1 MLGHLLQL
9 QHRRPTRP
17 LPADQGRPCGGH
29 DSGTTTRCPG
39 ASAPVTCTSP
49 EVSSKIPGLT
59 GTQLRAFPG
68 PATSTTYPPG
78 DRASS
83 APTGTA
89 RTLLTLA
96 VVMFTVTGAWSRVP
110 AAFGSVS
117 FTCTGIVVA
126 GLPPDPDVVATV
138 PTAVATPGVVVPS
151 GSVMLTV
158 SPAFTSD
165 CCEASSWIVTTCRS
179 DVAVSTGPDAGPP
192 RLPVRVATRSAA
204 GSNTTCPSDS
214 DPGGKGTPKR
224 SSSRCTPYAV
234 SPE

>member
-17 LPADQGRPCGGH
+17 VPADQGRPRGGH
-29 DSGTTTRCPG
+29 VAGTTMRCPG
-39 ASAPVTCTSP
+39 ASTPVTCTSP

-59 GTQLRAFPG
+59 GTQRRVFPG
-68 PATSTTYPPG
+68 PTTSTTYPSG

-126 GLPPDPDVVATV
+126 GLCPCCGVCDAGVAVATV
-138 PTAVATPGVVVPS
+138 PTEDTTPGVVVPS

-158 SPAFTSD
+158 SPALTSD
-165 CCEASSWIVTTCRS
+165 SWLTSSGIVTTCRS
-179 DVAVSTGPDAGPP
+179 EVAASTGPDAGPP
-192 RLPVRVATRSAA
+192 RLPVTWVTRIAS
-204 GSNTTCPSDS
+204 GLN
-214 DPGGKGTPKR
+214 
-224 SSSRCTPYAV
+224 
-234 SPE
+234 

>member
-17 LPADQGRPCGGH
+17 LPADQGRPRGGH
-29 DSGTTTRCPG
+29 VAGTTMRCPG

-59 GTQLRAFPG
+59 GTQRRVFPG
-68 PATSTTYPPG
+68 PTTSTTYPPG

-96 VVMFTVTGAWSRVP
+96 VVMLTVTGACSRVP
-110 AAFGSVS
+110 ADLGSVS
-117 FTCTGIVVA
+117 FTCTGIVVV
-126 GLPPDPDVVATV
+126 GLPPDPDVVAAV
-138 PTAVATPGVVVPS
+138 PTEETTPGVVVPS

-165 CCEASSWIVTTCRS
+165 CCEASSGIVTTCRS

-192 RLPVRVATRSAA
+192 RLPVTAATRSAA
-204 GSNTTCPSDS
+204 GSNTTCPNDRL
-214 DPGGKGTPKR
+214 PGG
-224 SSSRCTPYAV
+224 
-234 SPE
+234 